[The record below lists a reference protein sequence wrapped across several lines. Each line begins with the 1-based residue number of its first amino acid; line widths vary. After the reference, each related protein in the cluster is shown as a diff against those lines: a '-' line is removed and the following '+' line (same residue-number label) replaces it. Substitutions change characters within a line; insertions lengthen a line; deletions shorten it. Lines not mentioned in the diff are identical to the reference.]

1 MASYYAGVGTANG
14 GLTAAHRSLPFGT
27 RVRVTRLGS
36 AKSVVV
42 RINDRGPFIAGRII
56 DVSRRAAAE
65 LGIISAGL
73 ARVRLEVLR
82 GSEAKPD
89 IKK

>member
-1 MASYYAGVGTANG
+1 M
-14 GLTAAHRSLPFGT
+14 
-27 RVRVTRLGS
+27 RVTRLGS